1 MTHGCLGARESNE
14 REGHVFSDVRKTEE
28 DRKKEGQRQHTNF
41 SLLTRNLLSLREPI
55 QSRPF
60 YIHSVLRM
68 RDKMGVSNSAGRSKS
83 TKVTEFLTH
92 LRLQLH
98 LNLAFPHF
106 HHTLLYT
113 RHMRNRIAFTLFPF
127 TVFCFSSQIPCFK
140 LQASKNN
147 PFLAPSY
154 TNMGISWTC
163 ELLIQALGPKSLSA
177 VFPHVTYTKNRPY
190 PNSSSR
196 S

>member
-28 DRKKEGQRQHTNF
+28 DRKKERQRQHTNF

-55 QSRPF
+55 QSHSF

-147 PFLAPSY
+147 PFFGSFLYKHGNILEDLWAVDTGS
-154 TNMGISWTC
+154 
-163 ELLIQALGPKSLSA
+163 GPKEP
-177 VFPHVTYTKNRPY
+177 V
-190 PNSSSR
+190 SSVPSCDLHKE
-196 S
+196 